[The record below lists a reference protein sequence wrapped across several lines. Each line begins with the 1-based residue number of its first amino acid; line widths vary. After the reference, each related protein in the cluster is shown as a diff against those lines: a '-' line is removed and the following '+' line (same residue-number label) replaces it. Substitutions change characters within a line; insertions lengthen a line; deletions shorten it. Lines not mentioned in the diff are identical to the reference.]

1 MPTYPNDHEKVK
13 KWIFAAQFA
22 GNWFEFDL
30 IRNEFWSST
39 IWAIRIQVSTE
50 GLKIQK
56 IPEFNLSI
64 PELGFQSE
72 YEQYH
77 ISYIIFSIETWTIW
91 QLD

>member
-1 MPTYPNDHEKVK
+1 MSTYPNAHARLK
-13 KWIFAAQFA
+13 KLIFAAQLA
-22 GNWFEFDL
+22 GNWFEFGL
-30 IRNEFWSST
+30 ILNDFWSST
-39 IWAIRIQVSTE
+39 IWAIQIQVSLA

-64 PELGFQSE
+64 PELGFPLE

-77 ISYIIFSIETWTIW
+77 ISYIIFNIETWTIW